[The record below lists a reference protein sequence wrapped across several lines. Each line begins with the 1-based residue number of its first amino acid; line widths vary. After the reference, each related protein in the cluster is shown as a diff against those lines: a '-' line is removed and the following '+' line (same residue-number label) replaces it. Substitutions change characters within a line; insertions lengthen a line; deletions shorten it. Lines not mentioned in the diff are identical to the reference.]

1 MLVWSAF
8 AAQAIFVIAWLVA
21 GALEPGY
28 SHVDQGVSYLAAD
41 DGRHRWT
48 VAAAIVL
55 MGASFAALAVGL
67 ARVLQRGAAMTAGLF
82 GLVALGWF
90 ASAAF
95 PLDCGAV
102 DRGRCEDAWR
112 AGDLSWQHDAHLW
125 AGLGLT
131 VLLLLTPFALARA
144 LAPGTAAATAA
155 GAAVFG
161 VLFAA
166 ASTAAYLIPGTADG
180 LVQRAGLALV
190 HLWVLIVGVGILHA
204 TRGPARTS
212 DLIPMRPRDFLAHS
226 WTGQGELALRPL
238 FIGRLFA
245 QRGEARRSA
254 TWLSERMFRIDDQVD
269 FGGGRI
275 ERRSMLCEFVSGDHV
290 RLTADDLVDGADVWI
305 EDDGWRVTEF
315 RLAWPIG
322 PLPLIVRCAD
332 RSHVAAD
339 GTFVNTFEIYPLG
352 LRIPLARVTFRMRP
366 SVPPQPVPGTRQEV
380 RQT

>member
-8 AAQAIFVIAWLVA
+8 AAQAMFVIAWLVA

-41 DGRHRWT
+41 DARHPWI
-48 VAAAIVL
+48 VAAALVM
-55 MGASFAALAVGL
+55 MGASFAALALGL
-67 ARVLQRGAAMTAGLF
+67 ARVLHRGAATCAGLF
-82 GLVALGWF
+82 LLIALGWV

-112 AGDLSWQHDAHLW
+112 AGELSWQHDAHLW
-125 AGLGLT
+125 VGLGLT
-131 VLLLLTPFALARA
+131 VLLVLTPFALARA
-144 LAPGTAAATAA
+144 LAPGTAAAATAA
-155 GAAVFG
+155 AGLCG
-161 VLFAA
+161 VVLAA
-166 ASTAAYLIPGTADG
+166 ASTVAHLIPGTAHG
-180 LVQRAGLALV
+180 LVQRADLAVV
-190 HLWVLIVGVGILHA
+190 HLWVLIVGAGILYA

-226 WTGQGELALRPL
+226 WTGQGELLLRPL

-269 FGGGRI
+269 FGGGRV
-275 ERRSMLCEFVSGDHV
+275 ERRTMLCEFVSDDHV
-290 RLTADDLVDGADVWI
+290 RLTADDLIDGADVWI
-305 EDDGWRVTEF
+305 EDDGWRFTEF
-315 RLAWPIG
+315 RVAWPIG

-332 RSHVAAD
+332 RSRVEAD
-339 GTFVNTFEIYPLG
+339 GTFVNSFEIYPPG

-366 SVPPQPVPGTRQEV
+366 TLPQAPAPAGKQAVG
-380 RQT
+380 QT